1 MAGSVT
7 AWAVALVCGWEGLRE
22 RGVQWTEAI
31 SWEPRA
37 FVYHNFL
44 FNMHGSS
51 QMSCPPMNGQPSQ
64 GFSIDNNHG
73 SQDPPSLKSQR
84 AAKKKNVSRRGTA
97 FTKEEDLVVCS
108 AFLNISKDPISGVNQ
123 TSGGYY
129 KRMHDY
135 FNEHKPEGSNRSQIA
150 IQHRWALIQ
159 KAMNKFCGHKE
170 AIDRLNESGKNEQDR
185 IDDAVQMYERTEP
198 FTIMHCWK
206 ILRNEAKWN
215 NKFLELNNSTSLDG
229 MPSPPTQGH
238 TAAGH
243 AESGNENIDTSRPEG
258 RDSAKR
264 RRSKSFTETSSSS
277 TAVEVLQRL
286 QEKSEKT
293 ELKQDQQMAE
303 ILSRKD
309 EKIKIQRDL
318 FNLQKKHMKMSM
330 QQKKKENAI
339 REKESEAQLISA
351 ESSIMSIDIE
361 KVPPYLKNYYLG
373 MQRQIMECRGFI
385 SPSNNED

>member
-1 MAGSVT
+1 MT
-7 AWAVALVCGWEGLRE
+7 
-22 RGVQWTEAI
+22 
-31 SWEPRA
+31 
-37 FVYHNFL
+37 
-44 FNMHGSS
+44 
-51 QMSCPPMNGQPSQ
+51 GQPSQ
-64 GFSIDNNHG
+64 GFSTDNNHG
-73 SQDPPSLKSQR
+73 SQEPPSLKSQR

-108 AFLNISKDPISGVNQ
+108 AFLNISKDPITGVNQ

-159 KAMNKFCGHKE
+159 KAMNKFCGHKA

-185 IDDAVQMYERTEP
+185 IDDAVKMYEKTEP
-198 FTIMHCWK
+198 FTIMHCWRK
-206 ILRNEAKWN
+206 LCNEAKWS
-215 NKFLELNNSTSLDG
+215 NKFLELNNSASLDG
-229 MPSPPTQGH
+229 MSSPPTQGH
-238 TAAGH
+238 
-243 AESGNENIDTSRPEG
+243 AESGNQNTDTSRPEG

-264 RRSKSFTETSSSS
+264 P
-277 TAVEVLQRL
+277 VEVLQRL

-293 ELKQDQQMAE
+293 EQMQDQQMVE

-318 FNLQKKHMKMSM
+318 FNLQKKHMKMSV

-339 REKESEAQLISA
+339 REKESEAHLISA

-373 MQRQIMECRGFI
+373 MQRQIMERRGF
-385 SPSNNED
+385 SGPSNNED